1 MAGVVAITPSF
12 QLEDKSFPIYYYALV
27 VLFFAIHQV
36 TLYSMFV
43 SVMAFFAKVSD
54 PAVGGTYMTLL
65 NTVTNLGGNWP
76 STLALWAVDPLTT
89 KICQGGNSTI
99 TDCSASEALET
110 CTGSGGDCAT
120 TVDGYY
126 VEAFICFG
134 LGLAWLGL
142 WGWRTINKLQ
152 DAPDSAWAVVRWVE
166 MEEISNPQ
174 KLKFTITSPI
184 SSRHKEKQ

>member
-1 MAGVVAITPSF
+1 MDIWQKAIPARLILSLAMAGVVAVTPSF
-12 QLEDKSFPIYYYALV
+12 QLEDKSFPLYYYALV

-89 KICQGGNSTI
+89 KLCQGGNSTV
-99 TDCSASEALET
+99 TDCAASEAMET
-110 CTGSGGDCAT
+110 CTGGGGVCGT

-126 VEAFICFG
+126 VEAVICFV
-134 LGLAWLGL
+134 LGFAWLGL
-142 WGWRTINKLQ
+142 WGWRTINMLQ
-152 DAPDSAWAVVRWVE
+152 DAPDAAWAVVRWKLN
-166 MEEISNPQ
+166 ISG
-174 KLKFTITSPI
+174 T
-184 SSRHKEKQ
+184 HDG